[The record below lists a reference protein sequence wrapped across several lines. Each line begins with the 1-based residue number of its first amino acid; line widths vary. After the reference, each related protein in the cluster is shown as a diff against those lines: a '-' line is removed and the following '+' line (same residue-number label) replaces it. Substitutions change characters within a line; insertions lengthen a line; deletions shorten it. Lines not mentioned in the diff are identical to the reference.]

1 MTNDILK
8 FELPKDQ
15 SSIIKVFGVGGGG
28 CNAVKHMYELGIR
41 GVDFIVCNTDAQSLE
56 INPVP
61 NKIQIGKKGLGAGS
75 IPTVGK
81 EAAIEDLE
89 KLRAAL
95 ENNTE
100 MVFITAGMGGG
111 TGTGAAPVLAELARE
126 MGILTVGI
134 VTLPFGFE
142 GRKRRSYA
150 EEGINE
156 LKDHV
161 DALLIICNDKLREL
175 YGNLKMT
182 EAFDKADNILT
193 TAAKSIAEIITC
205 IGGINVDLEDVK
217 TVMRSSGVA
226 IMGSGKSEGEGRAR
240 KAVEEA
246 LTSPLLNDSNIRG
259 AKDILLYL
267 AYGNEELTMDEV
279 TEITEYVVDE
289 AGQDVNVIWGYGV
302 DPSLESGISVTLI
315 ATGFQASNNP
325 NYSSTS
331 ASKTTIRSLEMPK
344 PEAQNVVKQVSNLT
358 DFKVDQKNSE
368 IEASINQE
376 QPLALKPEHI
386 VHFLSDDDAPSN
398 SNSQENNLAPTLKVV
413 ANQNSQND
421 AFRDEAQIVSPQY
434 NPIHETEFDSEEF
447 DEKDAERRSKL
458 RSFNLNNTIKT
469 EQGLI
474 GIEKIPAYQ
483 RKGIAIND
491 NYVSSD
497 VQSSSLLIATNDQNQ
512 VEIKRKNPYLFDNV
526 D

>member
-8 FELPKDQ
+8 FELPKEQ

-28 CNAVKHMYELGIR
+28 CNAVKHMYEQGIR

-56 INPVP
+56 TNPVP

-75 IPTVGK
+75 VPSVGK
-81 EAAIEDLE
+81 EAAMEDIE
-89 KLRAAL
+89 KLREAL

-142 GRKRRSYA
+142 GRKRRGYA
-150 EEGINE
+150 EDGIQD

-175 YGNLKMT
+175 YGNLKVT

-205 IGGINVDLEDVK
+205 VGGINVDLEDVK
-217 TVMRSSGVA
+217 TVMRESGVA
-226 IMGSGKSEGEGRAR
+226 IMGSGRASGEDRAR

-259 AKDILLYL
+259 AQNILLYL
-267 AYGNEELTMDEV
+267 AYGSEELSMDEV
-279 TEITEYVVDE
+279 TEITEFVIDE
-289 AGQDVNVIWGYGV
+289 AGSDANVIWGYGT
-302 DPSLESGISVTLI
+302 DETLENDISVTLI
-315 ATGFQASNNP
+315 ATGFKSSDNLLIDTAETKASIVHPLQMVQAKAKEVSTTFASN
-325 NYSSTS
+325 SLTHFEM
-331 ASKTTIRSLEMPK
+331 ASKPVESF
-344 PEAQNVVKQVSNLT
+344 
-358 DFKVDQKNSE
+358 DNSTASTPVMTS
-368 IEASINQE
+368 IETAT
-376 QPLALKPEHI
+376 
-386 VHFLSDDDAPSN
+386 AP
-398 SNSQENNLAPTLKVV
+398 
-413 ANQNSQND
+413 
-421 AFRDEAQIVSPQY
+421 I
-434 NPIHETEFDSEEF
+434 IHELYEDDSPKVSVENSLTPMMKVEKSEQSIEDKISGLMEEKVAL
-447 DEKDAERRSKL
+447 ENAESNQVMNNSRVDIL
-458 RSFNLNNTIKT
+458 RKYNTLIKT
-469 EQGLI
+469 EDGLAS
-474 GIEKIPAYQ
+474 IENQPAYL
-483 RKGIAIND
+483 RKGIQIND
-491 NYVSSD
+491 TMASTESHSSAL
-497 VQSSSLLIATNDQNQ
+497 SIAQNEDNKTV
-512 VEIKRKNPYLFDNV
+512 VERKNPYLFDNV